1 MINFDIHQQMLREEL
16 GVTEPAHFFETE
28 INVAAAR
35 IIFDRAGGTWAPW
48 YGPHGLTVLYPI
60 NVLQ

>member
-16 GVTEPAHFFETE
+16 GVTEPAHLFRTE

-48 YGPHGLTVLYPI
+48 YGPPRVNCTAPH
-60 NVLQ
+60 